1 MPDVPRR
8 VADAPAA
15 AAAAV
20 GAPVVAKGVDRES
33 MAGAEIDRRRGV
45 AEWLWWFAR
54 RQPLGLAGAVIVLV
68 LVVTAILAPALAP
81 HGPKD
86 AAFPQYVAPGTE
98 FPMGTDHLGRDILS
112 RIVWGAR
119 LSLYV
124 GLASV
129 LFGVTVGALWGV
141 VTAHFGGAS
150 DTVSQR
156 VVDSLMALPP
166 IILALALMAALGQS
180 VTNVIIALAILLT
193 PTAARTI
200 RSVALSIKEMP
211 YVEAAR
217 AAGATEWRIIFR
229 HVVPNTL
236 ATYIVLVTV
245 NIAYAIVVEAGLS
258 FLGLGA
264 PPDEP
269 SWGGMLTAGTQA
281 METAPWMIFFPGLA
295 ISLTV
300 FGLNLLGDSI
310 RDLTDPRLRGGLG

>member
-1 MPDVPRR
+1 MPDLADPVPLELVGPG
-8 VADAPAA
+8 VAE
-15 AAAAV
+15 V
-20 GAPVVAKGVDRES
+20 GK
-33 MAGAEIDRRRGV
+33 RRGV
-45 AEWLWWFAR
+45 GEWLWWFAT
-54 RQPLGLAGAVIVLV
+54 RQPLGLAGAILVLV
-68 LVVTAILAPALAP
+68 LVVTAILAPTLAP

-86 AAFPQYVAPGTE
+86 AAFPQYVSPGAE

-112 RIVWGAR
+112 RIIWGAR

-124 GLASV
+124 GLLSV
-129 LFGVTVGALWGV
+129 LFGVTLGALWGV
-141 VTAHFGGAS
+141 VTAYFGGAA
-150 DTVSQR
+150 DTTSQR

-180 VTNVIIALAILLT
+180 VANVIIALAVLLI
-193 PTAARTI
+193 PTAARTM
-200 RSVALSIKEMP
+200 RSIALSIKEMP

-217 AAGATEWRIIFR
+217 AAGAPEWRIIVR
-229 HVVPNTL
+229 HVMPNTL
-236 ATYIVLVTV
+236 ATYIVLFTV
-245 NIAYAIVVEAGLS
+245 NIAYAIVVEAALS

-281 METAPWMIFFPGLA
+281 LETAPWMIFFPGLA

-310 RDLTDPRLRGGLG
+310 RDITDPRLRGGLG